1 MTDANIKHLTRPEME
16 AMLRRH
22 HVGRIAFRDE
32 RRVDIEPI
40 SYVYQD
46 GALYGRAAPGT
57 RMNALAG
64 HPWVAFEIDEI
75 RGPFDWQS
83 VVVKGTV
90 YIVEPVQAMPMR
102 ELYEKALE
110 VIRSVMPEALTE
122 HDTAPTR
129 TILFRLQI
137 DEMEGRSAKPR
148 VGGGTDR
155 KSREFMSPMRA

>member
-1 MTDANIKHLTRPEME
+1 MTDANIRHLTRPEME
-16 AMLRRH
+16 AMLRRY

-40 SYVYQD
+40 SYVYVD

-64 HPWVAFEIDEI
+64 QPWVAFEIDEI
-75 RGPFDWQS
+75 RGPFDWES

-90 YIVEPVQAMPMR
+90 YVVEPIQAMPMR
-102 ELYEKALE
+102 EHYATALQA
-110 VIRSVMPEALTE
+110 IRSVMPDALT
-122 HDTAPTR
+122 DRDPAPKR

-137 DEMEGRSAKPR
+137 DNMEGRSTQPGAAMVAHR
-148 VGGGTDR
+148 DG
-155 KSREFMSPMRA
+155 SRNASA